1 MNVIIGILL
10 VIIVLFLVQPAQAA
24 NDLFIDNI
32 IPKVSSSI
40 RVPNIVGSFIGRKE
54 VKITGQDDI
63 NGRAVLVEIPENL
76 DTQILVE
83 VSGLKPGEQYVPI
96 YYGNS
101 DCKKEIDSV
110 DKAVKGA
117 FTADQNGQARI
128 EDRVK
133 DSVNRI
139 GSVSLR
145 TTKDFKLAACG
156 KV

>member
-1 MNVIIGILL
+1 MDIIVGLLL
-10 VIIVLFLVQPAQAA
+10 VIAVLFLVQPAQAA
-24 NDLFIDNI
+24 NDIFVDKL

-40 RVPNIVGSFIGRKE
+40 RVPNIVGSLIGHKE
-54 VKITGQDDI
+54 AEITGQEEI
-63 NGRAVLVEIPENL
+63 RGRAVLVEVPQNL

-101 DCKKEIDSV
+101 NCEKEIDSV

-117 FTADQNGQARI
+117 FTADENGEARI

-133 DSVNRI
+133 DSMNRI